1 MISVYNEY
9 IKLNF
14 QQEVIIL
21 NINERFKALRKTKK
35 LSQTEFGEH
44 VGVSRSVI
52 NNIERE
58 LVEPKDLLIKQ
69 ICKEYHV
76 NYLWL
81 TKGAGEM
88 FSNDEDFILDEL
100 SEEFNLDELDKKIIE
115 IYLKLGHDEKMVF
128 KNFLKQIFDKK

>member
-1 MISVYNEY
+1 MNIS
-9 IKLNF
+9 
-14 QQEVIIL
+14 
-21 NINERFKALRKTKK
+21 ERFKALRKAKK

-52 NNIERE
+52 KNIETE

-81 TKGAGEM
+81 TKGVGEM
-88 FSNDEDFILDEL
+88 FSDDEDYILDEL

-115 IYLKLGHDEKMVF
+115 IYLKLSHEDKMVF
-128 KNFLKQIFDKK
+128 KNFLKQIFDEK